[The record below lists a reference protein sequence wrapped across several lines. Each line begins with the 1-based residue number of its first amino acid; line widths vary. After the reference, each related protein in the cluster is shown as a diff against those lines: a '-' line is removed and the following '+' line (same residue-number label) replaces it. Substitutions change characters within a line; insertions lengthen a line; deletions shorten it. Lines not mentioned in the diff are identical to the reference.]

1 MLKETAPT
9 VSIVCNTSKIQ
20 VALFRWVVK
29 EGQAHRLRGQ
39 PAFWALGKSGG
50 LTPPQSTQGS
60 FKTNGRCA
68 CPKSSQGRGLFPHS
82 LGSSGLLHHALVPLN
97 AEEARGELLPSL
109 EATFNGDDP
118 LMGLDI

>member
-39 PAFWALGKSGG
+39 PAFWALGESGG
-50 LTPPQSTQGS
+50 LTPPQPTQGS
-60 FKTNGRCA
+60 FEKEKGLVLGEA
-68 CPKSSQGRGLFPHS
+68 SQFGY
-82 LGSSGLLHHALVPLN
+82 VPI
-97 AEEARGELLPSL
+97 
-109 EATFNGDDP
+109 GDVTS
-118 LMGLDI
+118 